1 MIVKSLALSDFRNYD
16 LQELSFHHGINIFY
30 GDNAQGKTNI
40 LEGIYLCMTNK
51 SYRGSHDREMIRFGK
66 EEAHL
71 RLEAEKK
78 GIPYRVDMHLKKSK
92 KPCHTPDNRDRDK
105 RANCP
110 AEQQIPRLYAEQI
123 PDGLPPGDAPCR
135 KSDGKRTNLHPA
147 GRQPCTRLFR
157 HLCVENA
164 LNTHQCAGKQ
174 RC

>member
-1 MIVKSLALSDFRNYD
+1 MLHDETRKLLIEAWNKT
-16 LQELSFHHGINIFY
+16 H
-30 GDNAQGKTNI
+30 NA
-40 LEGIYLCMTNK
+40 
-51 SYRGSHDREMIRFGK
+51 K
-66 EEAHL
+66 EIAECFSVNTSTVY
-71 RLEAEKK
+71 RLEKQMREIA
-78 GIPYRVDMHLKKSK
+78 
-92 KPCHTPDNRDRDK
+92 TPDNRDRDK

-123 PDGLPPGDAPCR
+123 PDRLPPGDAPCR
-135 KSDGKRTNLHPA
+135 KTDGKRTNLHPA